1 MKINL
6 TLLGAKLTGGSF
18 NLMEVA
24 HRLGVRGYDVVVTT
38 TGELHDLDWFTKTR
52 TPAFDINIT
61 PLVGTLAYRIYRRVL
76 RGTILTPFPDV
87 EMKDLMR
94 SIPNCDINIATTWPT
109 AFSVFRSGKGV
120 PLYYFQHLDSLFSK
134 DLVSNTRH
142 DEALYLPIQKY
153 VCSTWL
159 KERTEERLKI
169 KVNGVLTAGID
180 RSVYHPQIRQN
191 KKIKILS
198 LGRKVEW
205 KGFSE
210 LQQAMAALYKK
221 NKNIEW
227 IVYSSHDTPKSTVE
241 APFTL
246 VKSPYGKQLADLYA
260 QCDIVVN
267 PSWHEGFAQPA
278 LEGMASG
285 CAVVTTPYGA
295 EDFAKDKQNCLVIDA
310 KNSKAIENAIQL
322 LLDDSVLREG
332 VAAGGLETAQQF
344 YWDNIIDQW
353 EKVLAK

>member
-1 MKINL
+1 MIINF

-24 HRLGVRGYDVVVTT
+24 HRLGERGHDITVTT
-38 TGELHDLDWFTKTR
+38 TGEARDIDWFTQTR
-52 TPAFDINIT
+52 TPAFKINIA
-61 PLVGTLAYRIYRRVL
+61 PLSGTLAYRLYRRAL
-76 RGTILTPFPDV
+76 KGSILTPFPDV
-87 EMKDLMR
+87 EIRDLMR
-94 SIPNCDINIATTWPT
+94 SIPEGDINIATTWPT
-109 AFSVFRSGKGV
+109 AFSVFRSGKGL

-134 DLVSNTRH
+134 DSISNARH
-142 DEALYLPIQKY
+142 DEALYLPMKKY

-169 KVNGVLTAGID
+169 SVQGVLTAGID
-180 RSVYHPQIRQN
+180 KTVYKPQPHQN

-198 LGRKVEW
+198 LGRKVDW
-205 KGFSE
+205 KGFNE
-210 LQQAMAALYKK
+210 LQQAMTALYKK

-227 IVYSSHDTPKSTVE
+227 VVYSSHDTPESTAQ

-260 QCDIVVN
+260 QCDILVN

-285 CAVVTTPYGA
+285 CAVITTPYGA
-295 EDFAKDKQNCLVIDA
+295 EDFAQDKKNCLIIPP
-310 KNSKAIENAIQL
+310 KNSMAIENAVQS
-322 LLDDSVLREG
+322 LLDDSSVRQQM
-332 VAAGGLETAQQF
+332 VTGGLETAQHF
-344 YWDNIIDQW
+344 YWDTIIDHW
-353 EKVLAK
+353 EKVITK